1 VILVEDLVPDLKY
14 MMRIGDGN
22 IYFYFNNLCI
32 GLFIIFSI
40 RGGGVV
46 GEEQKFLI
54 PNFDLLIRD
63 PDTKQFLAKEG
74 EYKPWIGP
82 AGRYWRRRVRSG
94 ECSIGSPIVEEKK
107 VSTRRNSVME
117 EQHGD

>member
-1 VILVEDLVPDLKY
+1 MVGDLVLGLKY
-14 MMRIGDGN
+14 MMRIGDGDV
-22 IYFYFNNLCI
+22 NLFI
-32 GLFIIFSI
+32 GLFIILSI

-94 ECSIGSPIVEEKK
+94 ECSIGFPKRAEKVMRK
-107 VSTRRNSVME
+107 NSVME